1 MQVKA
6 LNDFMLHPK
15 VTPTANFED
24 LDMTSWPVVTPPV
37 VPIQPDG

>member
-15 VTPTANFED
+15 VTPTTNFED
-24 LDMTSWPVVTPPV
+24 LDMTSWPVVTPPAV
-37 VPIQPDG
+37 LIQPDE